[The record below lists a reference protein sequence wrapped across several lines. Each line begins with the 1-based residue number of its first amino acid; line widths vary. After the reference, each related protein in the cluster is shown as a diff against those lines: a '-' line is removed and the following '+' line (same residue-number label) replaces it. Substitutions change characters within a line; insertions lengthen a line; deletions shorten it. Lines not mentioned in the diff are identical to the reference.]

1 MHLQKN
7 NKTKKKNKLVL
18 ITGSGHG
25 LGRELALVFAS
36 HGYDIVL
43 NDRNKD
49 DLEESRKR
57 VSKIGMNYFVLLGDI
72 RSDKT
77 LGRLYEISKKK
88 GLSVLIN
95 NAGVHCPK
103 LPLQDLNNE
112 QIDDM
117 MLSNLIAPIKLT
129 WRVYPLFL
137 KNGKGAIININSLSG
152 LENQKF
158 RTIYSATKWGLRG
171 FTDSL
176 KLETGENAIRV
187 LDIYPSRMK
196 TRPEFTF
203 GMNPQKVAQKIYK
216 IYKNTDLNRVIL
228 DHRPKKN
235 RKEHKNFNA

>member
-1 MHLQKN
+1 MLQKTHRA
-7 NKTKKKNKLVL
+7 KTQNKLVL

-43 NDRNKD
+43 TDRNKN
-49 DLEESRKR
+49 DLEESRKKI
-57 VSKIGMNYFVLLGDI
+57 SKIGVNYFILLGDI

-77 LGRLYEISKKK
+77 LDSLYEISEKE
-88 GLSVLIN
+88 GISILIN

-117 MLSNLIAPIKLT
+117 MMSNLIAPIKLT

-137 KNGKGAIININSLSG
+137 ENGQGTIININSLSG

-158 RTIYSATKWGLRG
+158 RTIYSASKWGLRG
-171 FTDSL
+171 FADAL
-176 KLETGENAIRV
+176 KLETEENAVRI

-203 GMNPQKVAQKIYK
+203 GMEPQNVARKIYEV
-216 IYKNTDLNRVIL
+216 YKNTNLNRIIL
-228 DHRPKKN
+228 DDRPKKN
-235 RKEHKNFNA
+235 KKEHRNFNA